1 MDLRLEGER
10 RREGRNREARVGRL
24 QAGTD
29 ASAVCV
35 YAWRTYW
42 HMHTREHGVRSWAR
56 RRRVSMLELDGYER
70 GLGGRVIG
78 KLAGWDDWDRAGDGV
93 GERRRTCVSGLAVW
107 RALDAQRRE

>member
-1 MDLRLEGER
+1 
-10 RREGRNREARVGRL
+10 
-24 QAGTD
+24 
-29 ASAVCV
+29 
-35 YAWRTYW
+35 
-42 HMHTREHGVRSWAR
+42 
-56 RRRVSMLELDGYER
+56 MLELDGYER